1 MFLSPVF
8 PPLFSL
14 HRHIFHDERKCKES
28 SLDVK
33 AHDVLLQLNSSRSP
47 SSSQILKKDFYL
59 VSDRS
64 VGYNST
70 CYTVRPEIL
79 FFFKTRSVFSTSGQ
93 HNYKRSISEEDA
105 IPSKEVFRQCGLFCS
120 DIKCL
125 Q

>member
-47 SSSQILKKDFYL
+47 SFSQILKKDFYL

-79 FFFKTRSVFSTSGQ
+79 FFLRPGLYLILLV
-93 HNYKRSISEEDA
+93 NI
-105 IPSKEVFRQCGLFCS
+105 IIKEALVRRMLFHPKKS
-120 DIKCL
+120 L
-125 Q
+125 GSAVYFVLT